1 MIKIS
6 ELKEGDLILVDFDG
20 TLMNGEVLEVNRGQ
34 KLAHVRTNGQNDF
47 WYEEE
52 ALNPIPLND
61 EALLKLNF
69 QRHNGE
75 DGTVKYMKGAYRIQ
89 LDKQDD
95 FNAINFWYR
104 EDRRQVN
111 NPISVHQL
119 QNYYL
124 DMTKVHLTAEAI

>member
-6 ELKEGDLILVDFDG
+6 ELKVGDLVIVDFDG
-20 TLMNGEVLEVNRGQ
+20 TFLSGEVLQVNNAQ

-47 WYEEE
+47 WYGGE
-52 ALNPIPLND
+52 ALNPISLSD
-61 EALLKLNF
+61 DALLKLNF
-69 QRHNGE
+69 QKQDAE
-75 DGTVKYMKGAYRIQ
+75 DGSVKYMKGAFRIQ
-89 LDKQDD
+89 LERKDD
-95 FNAINFWYR
+95 FGAINFWYR